1 LVITFRVP
9 PDFWLELGLV
19 FARPASDKPLL
30 LLLLLLVLVLPLLLD
45 PQAATA
51 IAHPAVMSGMSARL
65 IRRI

>member
-19 FARPASDKPLL
+19 FARPASDKP

>member
-1 LVITFRVP
+1 LV
-9 PDFWLELGLV
+9 L
-19 FARPASDKPLL
+19 ARPACDNPL

-51 IAHPAVMSGMSARL
+51 IAHAAAMSGISARL